1 MRKYLLAAVAAAAI
15 ATPAVA
21 RDGAPYVGLEAGL
34 LMAEDTDFDLTTDFG
49 LGAGQEQFSNAIVV
63 NYSPGIDAD
72 LIVGYDFG
80 MFRLEGEA
88 AFKRASVDDVTGS
101 FEFLSALEEAV
112 GENVSSNDFDTD
124 GRLRVLSFMGNA
136 LLDFGPDNGLQG
148 YIGGGLGRAQVRIM
162 GSSDGEWAYQ
172 GIAGVRLPVGALDL
186 GLKYRYFNTGHLSID
201 GGDEDFEAGL
211 TGRLRSHSLLA
222 SLIYNFVPPAVVV
235 APPPPPPPP
244 PPPATQTCPDGS
256 VILATDIC
264 PPPPP
269 PPPPPAGERG

>member
-34 LMAEDTDFDLTTDFG
+34 LLAEDTDFDLTTDFG
-49 LGAGQEQFSNAIVV
+49 FGEGQEEFPNALIV
-63 NYSPGIDAD
+63 NYSPGLDAD
-72 LIVGYDFG
+72 IIAGYDFG

-88 AFKRASVDDVTGS
+88 AFKRASIDDVMGS
-101 FEFLSALEEAV
+101 TQFLTALEEAV
-112 GENVSSNDFDTD
+112 GENVNSNDLDTD
-124 GRLRVLSFMGNA
+124 GSLRVLSFMGNA
-136 LLDFGPDNGLQG
+136 LVDFGPDDGLQG
-148 YIGGGLGRAQVRIM
+148 YIGGGFGRAQVRIA

-172 GIAGVRLPVGALDL
+172 GIAGVRLPVGAMDL
-186 GLKYRYFNTGHLSID
+186 GLKYRYFNTGHM
-201 GGDEDFEAGL
+201 DFGQNDDDFDAGL
-211 TGRLRSHSLLA
+211 EGRLRSHSLLA
-222 SLIYNFVPPAVVV
+222 SLIYNFIPPVVV
-235 APPPPPPPP
+235 APPPPPPPA

-256 VILATDIC
+256 VILATDVC